1 MKVLQTS
8 SIGRGLAAGLVA
20 TIVLVIVL
28 TLKQAAGV
36 MPQLNLVA
44 ILAHALGSRSLA
56 VGWAAN
62 AFVGVLLWGFLFVWA
77 DRRMFFAHWVNGL
90 FFASVVWLGVMLIIM
105 PAAGEGLF
113 GLDLGMATPTL
124 TLFLHWIY
132 GATLGGAYGAL
143 KPQVWTRTLARRRL
157 RHA

>member
-1 MKVLQTS
+1 MKSSHTS
-8 SIGRGLAAGLVA
+8 SIGRGLTAGLIA
-20 TIVLVIVL
+20 TIALVIAL
-28 TLKQAAGV
+28 MLKQAAGL

-44 ILAHALGSRSLA
+44 VLAHALGSRSLA

-62 AFVGVLLWGFLFVWA
+62 AFVGVLLWGSLFAWA
-77 DRRMFFAHWVNGL
+77 DRRMPFAHWVNGL

-105 PAAGEGLF
+105 PAAGEGMW
-113 GLDLGMATPTL
+113 GMNLGMATPTL

-132 GATLGGAYGAL
+132 GVVLGSAYGAL
-143 KPQVWTRTLARRRL
+143 KPGVWSRAVARRRL